1 LEGLQNIIHVAL
13 GWLSSAVRRA
23 VGESSYLGRGI
34 ERGSDR
40 CSEEGGEEVVKEVV
54 EVWKGDEEWG
64 EEGGKE
70 GRYREGEI
78 EDGGDKGKRTQNT

>member
-1 LEGLQNIIHVAL
+1 
-13 GWLSSAVRRA
+13 VRRA

-54 EVWKGDEEWG
+54 EVWKGDEE
-64 EEGGKE
+64 
-70 GRYREGEI
+70 
-78 EDGGDKGKRTQNT
+78 